1 MNADA
6 CLTPPATTVRVW
18 DPIVRICHWTLAAG
32 FVVAFLAEDE
42 GDLVHQVAGYVAAG
56 AVAIRLVW
64 GLVGSAHARFSS
76 FVTGPRKL
84 FDHLSDMLAGRERR
98 YVGHNPA
105 AGAMALALLG
115 IVLFLGVTGWMLT
128 TAQFHGLGWV
138 EVAHE
143 GAAYLGLGLVCAHVA
158 AALYESV
165 RHRENLPWAMVT
177 GRKRP

>member
-1 MNADA
+1 M
-6 CLTPPATTVRVW
+6 RVW
-18 DPIVRICHWTLAAG
+18 DPLVRICHWMLAAG
-32 FVVAFLAEDE
+32 FVVAFLAEE
-42 GDLVHQVAGYVAAG
+42 GDLIHQVAGYLAAG

-64 GLVGSAHARFSS
+64 GFIGSGHARFAS
-76 FVTGPRKL
+76 FVPTPRRL
-84 FDHLSDMLAGRERR
+84 LSHLNDMLHRRERR

-115 IVLFLGVTGWMLT
+115 IILFLGVTGWMLT
-128 TAQFHGLGWV
+128 TNQYYGSEWLEAV
-138 EVAHE
+138 HE
-143 GAAYLGLGLVCAHVA
+143 GTAYLGLGLVCAHVT